1 MARKK
6 TNKKKVNQKR
16 KENGKGPY
24 NKLVKFLKIAFHN
37 DKIKAHKELKN
48 KEKVEKKMEK
58 KVNEN
63 IKKEEQVSE
72 QDIEH
77 LERYFS
83 DSRDSSLE
91 SDDEPDPPSAAA
103 AISV

>member
-1 MARKK
+1 MGKRK
-6 TNKKKVNQKR
+6 TQKKKLTR
-16 KENGKGPY
+16 KEKKMKQAH

-37 DKIKAHKELKN
+37 DKVKAQKEMKN
-48 KEKVEKKMEK
+48 KKKVEKEMEK
-58 KVNEN
+58 KVDEK
-63 IKKEEQVSE
+63 IKKEQVSE
-72 QDIEH
+72 QEIEH

-83 DSRDSSLE
+83 DSSLE